1 MQAMYEKNGWNLF
14 TVLGYRRP
22 AHGGRIPVLAQVRD
36 NIPEIMKKNGQI
48 PRIKV
53 LTEEEYKYA
62 LEEKLKEEVN
72 EYISDNSIEELADIL
87 EVVDAIVQLNKF
99 SWQEIVNK
107 KNIKKEQRGGFSKR
121 LFLIDRT
128 E

>member
-1 MQAMYEKNGWNLF
+1 MIKFNKL
-14 TVLGYRRP
+14 
-22 AHGGRIPVLAQVRD
+22 VRD
-36 NIPEIMKKNGQI
+36 NIPEIIKKNGQI
-48 PRIKV
+48 PRTKV
-53 LTEEEYKYA
+53 LPEEEYKYA

-87 EVVDAIVQLNKF
+87 EVLDAIVQLNKF
-99 SWQEIVNK
+99 TWQEIINK
-107 KNIKKEQRGGFSKR
+107 KNIKKEQRGDFSKR

>member
-1 MQAMYEKNGWNLF
+1 MIKFNKL
-14 TVLGYRRP
+14 
-22 AHGGRIPVLAQVRD
+22 VRD
-36 NIPEIMKKNGQI
+36 NIPEIIKKNGHI
-48 PRIKV
+48 PHTKV

-72 EYISDNSIEELADIL
+72 EYISDNSIEELADVL
-87 EVVDAIVQLNKF
+87 EVLDAIVQLNKF
-99 SWQEIVNK
+99 SWQEIINK

>member
-1 MQAMYEKNGWNLF
+1 MIKFNKL
-14 TVLGYRRP
+14 
-22 AHGGRIPVLAQVRD
+22 VRD
-36 NIPEIMKKNGQI
+36 NIPEIIKKNGQI
-48 PRIKV
+48 PRTKV

-87 EVVDAIVQLNKF
+87 EVVDAIAQLNNF
-99 SWQEIVNK
+99 TWQEIINK

>member
-1 MQAMYEKNGWNLF
+1 MIKFNKL
-14 TVLGYRRP
+14 
-22 AHGGRIPVLAQVRD
+22 VRD
-36 NIPEIMKKNGQI
+36 NIPEIIKNNGQV
-48 PRIKV
+48 PHTRV

-62 LEEKLKEEVN
+62 LEEKLKEEVH
-72 EYISDNSIEELADIL
+72 EYISDNSIEELADVL
-87 EVVDAIVQLNKF
+87 EVLDAIVQLNKF
-99 SWQEIVNK
+99 SWQEIVDK